1 MLTPGSPASIRISVG
16 TEVPMRKAQ
25 TASDSLRRK
34 RATAKSAPNCC
45 KADKVAGGI

>member
-1 MLTPGSPASIRISVG
+1 
-16 TEVPMRKAQ
+16 MRKAQ

-34 RATAKSAPNCC
+34 RATDKSTPSCR